1 MVGTVAPTMCA
12 HVRRFCPEITTTI
25 HTLVLLGNVNI
36 FPEQLCEYTSHPE
49 DTEIPVALDTRWH
62 LGCRLCAV
70 SVLCGLFIIPFIIAK
85 SDVMSYWLPVFV
97 FVIYNIILFWK
108 KKKKTWTKNPEE

>member
-36 FPEQLCEYTSHPE
+36 FPEQLCEYTSQLRIQKFLLLWILA
-49 DTEIPVALDTRWH
+49 DTWVV
-62 LGCRLCAV
+62 GCVQFLF
-70 SVLCGLFIIPFIIAK
+70 SVVYSLYRSSLL
-85 SDVMSYWLPVFV
+85 SLM
-97 FVIYNIILFWK
+97 
-108 KKKKTWTKNPEE
+108 